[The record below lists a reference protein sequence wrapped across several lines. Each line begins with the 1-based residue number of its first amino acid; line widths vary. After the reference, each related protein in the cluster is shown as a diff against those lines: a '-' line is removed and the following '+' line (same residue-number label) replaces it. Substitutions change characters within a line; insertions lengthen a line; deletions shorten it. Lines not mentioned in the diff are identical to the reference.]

1 MDGGETKIENLVLLC
16 RRDHTDL
23 HHGHWTITI
32 TNGQVHVTRP
42 TWADPPPRPH
52 RPADEVS
59 QAREP
64 EGRPRPLDPT
74 DDASRGHKP
83 PGDRPTRPDPA
94 DASRAHESLDG
105 QPTRS
110 GPSDGGLTSTGT
122 PRAQTSTPADDPWG
136 GTDLPAA
143 SAPTVGPSRWH
154 ADEQTRA
161 EAARF
166 AVWGDE
172 PPEYSSVRNRA
183 TNDTGTGPPSF
194 ATI

>member
-1 MDGGETKIENLVLLC
+1 MDGGETKIENLALVC

-42 TWADPPPRPH
+42 QWADPPPRPH

-74 DDASRGHKP
+74 DDASQGHKP

-94 DASRAHESLDG
+94 DG
-105 QPTRS
+105 QLTPTGS
-110 GPSDGGLTSTGT
+110 
-122 PRAQTSTPADDPWG
+122 PRPETSTPADDPWG
-136 GTDLPAA
+136 ETALPAA
-143 SAPTVGPSRWH
+143 TVPGVGPSRWH
-154 ADEQTRA
+154 AGEVTRA

-166 AVWGDE
+166 AVWG
-172 PPEYSSVRNRA
+172 VRTPHDSGA
-183 TNDTGTGPPSF
+183 GPPSF